1 MSKPCDGFTTVFVMP
16 QQIMAF
22 VSVLFQAQNSGILL
36 KHFLGRM
43 MGCYAL
49 PAEEVHFWTWL
60 LFAALA

>member
-1 MSKPCDGFTTVFVMP
+1 
-16 QQIMAF
+16 MAF

-43 MGCYAL
+43 MGCYAYL
-49 PAEEVHFWTWL
+49 AEEVHFWTWL